1 MGRSD
6 GGGVVGDPAG
16 AGLPAMSAAA
26 TPAPAASRPG
36 NGRDRGSRSLLF
48 MFSAVVIVML
58 VGMATALMVY
68 LRATELRDADRQMV
82 NLGAVLAEQT
92 ARTMQSAELVL
103 DLIEGQLAHPEGG
116 GADPAA
122 LHAMLNNRIAGIPQ
136 IKQATIVGPDGKVI
150 AMSRLYPTP
159 DLWLGDRPNFMRH
172 RDDPTA
178 RLLIGEPIRGRLSGE
193 WMIIVSRRL
202 ARPDGSFA
210 GALDVGLDPAY
221 FESVYRSATM
231 TEGTAITL
239 LRDDATVLAR
249 YPRDGS
255 EIGQRLVDS
264 VIFRRIDAAAGGGA
278 IHSFSRFSHE
288 TRIFAPRPVP
298 GYPLVV
304 NPSIS
309 EAVVLTTWRRQV
321 WFVGAAAI
329 GATIAIILLM
339 VLLRASEA
347 RGRRQAVML
356 QDAVDA
362 LPEGFILY
370 DADDRLVLCN
380 ERFRELRARDPVS
393 YEPGTSFE
401 EMVRLAIKTG
411 EIVIPKDEDLETWMR
426 QRLAQH
432 RSASG
437 MILRESGGR
446 ILRISERKTSDG
458 GIVSIHTDVTELK
471 RAQSD
476 VEAAR
481 ARMADWAAASNDWF
495 WETDAEHRFTLI
507 SEGIEKATGLRPA
520 RLLGQRLDAAPIL
533 EGIAEKV
540 PDYLATVAAR
550 LPFRDV
556 VVAGARPDGRPYFVS
571 VSGKPIADPEAGFAG
586 YRGTGRDVTVEIQA
600 ERELARQAEIF
611 ATLIENLPVGVTLVD
626 HELRFVA
633 FNRPF
638 LDIYDL
644 QPAMLEIGDSF
655 EKFIR
660 YHAARGEYGPGAID
674 ELARPRVERALDR
687 QPHQFERRRPNG
699 QVVEIRR
706 VPLPGGGF
714 VTTYI
719 DVTTA
724 RQRERDLEE
733 TRARLEHQAVELIE
747 ARIEADTARAAAD
760 AANRAKSLFLANMSH
775 ELRTPLNAILGF
787 SEITREAM
795 MGPLDARYR
804 DYAREIHAS
813 GHYLLR
819 LINDVLDTSKIEVER
834 MSLHEE
840 LVDVVD
846 LVAECQ
852 RLLRERAEE
861 RNLAFEVALPA
872 ELPGL
877 RADRLRIKQ
886 ILLNLLSNA
895 IKFTPESGR
904 VSVSAVVPVDG
915 GLALM
920 VADNGIG
927 MRAEDIPVALE
938 PFRQIENPLTRH
950 YEGTGLGLPLA
961 KALAELHGGTLTIAS
976 ELGRGTTV
984 TVWLPPRRL
993 RWPPRAAEPDRA
1005 AAR

>member
-1 MGRSD
+1 MSD
-6 GGGVVGDPAG
+6 AGTTALPAAVPSAAPRGARRPAG
-16 AGLPAMSAAA
+16 
-26 TPAPAASRPG
+26 SRG
-36 NGRDRGSRSLLF
+36 LLF

-68 LRATELRDADRQMV
+68 LRANELRDADQQMI

-92 ARTMQSAELVL
+92 ARTMQGAELVL
-103 DLIEGQLAHPEGG
+103 DLIDDQIKQLDRT

-122 LHAMLNNRIAGIPQ
+122 LHAMLSAKIAGIPQ
-136 IKQATIVGPDGKVI
+136 IKQATMIGPDGKVV

-159 DLWLGDRPNFMRH
+159 DLWLGDRPNFIRH
-172 RDDPTA
+172 RDDPSA
-178 RLLIGEPIRGRLSGE
+178 RLLVGEPVLGRLTGE
-193 WMIIVSRRL
+193 WLIIVSHRIE
-202 ARPDGSFA
+202 RPDGSF
-210 GALDVGLDPAY
+210 GGVLDIALDPAY
-221 FESVYRSATM
+221 FEAVYRSATV

-249 YPRDGS
+249 YPREGAA
-255 EIGQRLVDS
+255 IGQQLVDS
-264 VIFRRIDAAAGGGA
+264 VIFRQIDATNRGGA
-278 IHSFSRFSHE
+278 IHSVSRFSHE
-288 TRIFAPRPVP
+288 PRIFAPRKVE

-321 WFVGAAAI
+321 WFVGAAAL
-329 GATIAIILLM
+329 GATAAIIMLM
-339 VLLRASEA
+339 ILLRASEA
-347 RGRRQAVML
+347 RSRRQAVML

-370 DADDRLVLCN
+370 DRNDRLVLCN

-393 YEPGTSFE
+393 FEPGISFE
-401 EMVRLAIKTG
+401 EMVRLAIRTG
-411 EIVIPKDEDLETWMR
+411 EIVIPKGEDLEEWMR
-426 QRLAQH
+426 QRLEQH

-458 GIVSIHTDVTELK
+458 GIVSIHADITELK
-471 RAQSD
+471 HAQAD

-495 WETDAEHRFTLI
+495 WESDAAHRFTFM
-507 SEGIEKATGLRPA
+507 SEGIEKATGLNPA
-520 RLLGQRLDAAPIL
+520 KLLGRRHDSARM
-533 EGIAEKV
+533 GIAMDARGPE
-540 PDYLATVAAR
+540 YLATLAAR

-556 VVAGARPDGRPYFVS
+556 VVAGAQPDGRPYFVS
-571 VSGKPIADPEAGFAG
+571 VSGKPITDEDGGFAG

-600 ERELARQAEIF
+600 DRELARQADIF

-626 HELRFVA
+626 HDLRFVA

-638 LDIYDL
+638 LDIYDFEPNML
-644 QPAMLEIGDSF
+644 QVGDSF

-660 YHAARGEYGPGAID
+660 YHAQRGEYGPGDID
-674 ELARPRVERALDR
+674 ELARPRLERALDP

-699 QVVEIRR
+699 QVVEVRR

-719 DVTTA
+719 DVSVA
-724 RQRERDLEE
+724 RQRELDLED
-733 TRARLEHQAVELIE
+733 TRARLERQAHELTE
-747 ARIEADTARAAAD
+747 ARIESEAARAAAD

-813 GHYLLR
+813 GQYLLR
-819 LINDVLDTSKIEVER
+819 LINDVLDTSKIEVDR
-834 MSLHEE
+834 MALHEE
-840 LVDVVD
+840 TVDIADV
-846 LVAECQ
+846 VAECQ
-852 RLLRERAEE
+852 RLLRDRAEE
-861 RNLAFEVALPA
+861 RNLGFDVALPS
-872 ELPGL
+872 ELPAL

-886 ILLNLLSNA
+886 IVLNLLSNA
-895 IKFTPESGR
+895 LKFTPEGGR
-904 VSVSAVVPVDG
+904 VSVSAVVPADG
-915 GLALM
+915 GLAL
-920 VADNGIG
+920 VIADTGIG
-927 MRAEDIPVALE
+927 MREEDIPVALE

-961 KALAELHGGTLTIAS
+961 KALAELHGGRLTIAS
-976 ELGRGTTV
+976 ALGKGTTV

-993 RWPPRAAEPDRA
+993 RWPPPAGEADRA